1 MIRFFDYFNDSFRFA
16 LYSLKYKMYESEDE
30 KHNLLIKDEIKAE
43 KTEENLVLYYTR
55 LVNITP
61 ETDPVIEVVYK
72 IVFDYEA
79 GIDHS
84 KLTNDEI
91 LEALYDNA
99 LDELNQIAAR
109 MSLNI
114 AQTTFSGFNQPMVL
128 PPAVIRP
135 DEG

>member
-1 MIRFFDYFNDSFRFA
+1 MIRFFDYFSASFRFA

-43 KTEENLVLYYTR
+43 KAEENLVLYYAR
-55 LVNITP
+55 IVSITP
-61 ETDPVIEVVYK
+61 GGDPVIEVVYK
-72 IVFDYEA
+72 IVFDYET

-84 KLTNDEI
+84 KLTNEEI
-91 LEALYDNA
+91 LDALYDNA

-114 AQTTFSGFNQPMVL
+114 AQTMFSGFNQPLVL

-135 DEG
+135 DER